1 MVKLGSSQLLV
12 CLVQRQSFWSFWG
25 RRAAISEVDDTSP
38 HDAVSPLQDSVLG
51 RLTDQDSVSG
61 HLTDQGGVLGRLNDQ
76 DGVLGRL
83 TDQDGVLGRLNDQD
97 GVLGR
102 LTDQDGVLGHLIN
115 QDINVRVLA
124 VFTEKATKVRRSYA
138 TKWHS
143 EKMGGRRR
151 KSGEREGERGGREGG
166 TGVV

>member
-1 MVKLGSSQLLV
+1 M
-12 CLVQRQSFWSFWG
+12 QRQSFWSFWG
-25 RRAAISEVDDTSP
+25 RRAVISEVDDTSP

-61 HLTDQGGVLGRLNDQ
+61 H
-76 DGVLGRL
+76 L